1 MEGFWAGVLAA
12 LPWVILALCTI
23 VGLAGTLLPGIP
35 GGGLILAGVVTFAI
49 WTGFEWLSWPTLVM
63 VSLLALVGGIGQYF
77 VSSYGARKFGAS
89 RWGAVGA
96 AIGFFAGLV
105 FSPIGALVG
114 AFAGAM
120 VVELIRHRRADNIAE
135 RQRQKLAE
143 EKGELLPALDRE
155 DGPLD
160 EAPPPGPPEEG
171 PGTELVVAAN
181 LDRWQD
187 RFRAHASNLKV
198 RTGAGL
204 KRAGE
209 AVGESRLPGQTRK
222 ATMAGVGAVVGA
234 VGSFLFE
241 FVFGLI
247 MVAVILVGLLV

>member
-1 MEGFWAGVLAA
+1 MEGFWASVMAA
-12 LPWVILALCTI
+12 LPWVILALCTV

-49 WTGFEWLSWPTLVM
+49 WTGFEWLSWPTLVL

-96 AIGFFAGLV
+96 AIGFFVGLV
-105 FSPIGALVG
+105 FSPIGALAG

-135 RQRQKLAE
+135 RERQKLAE
-143 EKGELLPALDRE
+143 EKGELLPALEPDDE
-155 DGPLD
+155 PLA
-160 EAPPPGPPEEG
+160 ESPPPPPEDE
-171 PGTELVVAAN
+171 PGTELVLAA
-181 LDRWQD
+181 DHERWQD
-187 RFRAHASNLKV
+187 RFKAHARNLRT
-198 RTGAGL
+198 RTGDGL
-204 KRAGE
+204 RRAGE
-209 AVGESRLPGQTRK
+209 AVGESKLPGQTRK

-247 MVAVILVGLLV
+247 MVLVILVGLLV